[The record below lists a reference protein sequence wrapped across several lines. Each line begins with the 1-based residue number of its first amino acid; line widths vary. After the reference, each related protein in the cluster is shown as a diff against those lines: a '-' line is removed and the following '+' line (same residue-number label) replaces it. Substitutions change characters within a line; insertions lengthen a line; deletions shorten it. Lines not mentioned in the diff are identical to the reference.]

1 MFLIKKFLVKK
12 TYNGEYPMNL
22 ATQ

>member
-1 MFLIKKFLVKK
+1 MFLIKKFLIKK